1 MSTINKSVGP
11 QKLGSA
17 VPEPG
22 QQLRRARE
30 KLRLKYRDVEQASS
44 QIANRNRNQEFFVGL
59 SRLADIENR
68 GTVPSIYRLYSLC
81 AIYGLDLSTVL
92 AWYGVDIQKLTADA
106 AMATQ
111 GHSRLLELMSEN
123 TAEIEIPELSN
134 SVDLRETTYI
144 SREILRWGTLPS
156 KLVRSLDLQR
166 KKYGFLG
173 TDDWSM
179 YPILTPGS
187 FLQIDETKTKIAQ
200 EMWTHEIERPIYF
213 LERRDG
219 FRCGWCT
226 LAGES
231 LIVQPHWSSQNPLE
245 VFSYPGEIEIVG
257 QIVGVAMRLGVGKR
271 RHIRFSADR
280 G

>member
-1 MSTINKSVGP
+1 MSKIRKPAASQNTGP
-11 QKLGSA
+11 A

-30 KLRLKYRDVEQASS
+30 KLRLKYRDVEHASS
-44 QIANRNRNQEFFVGL
+44 QIANRNRNHEFFVGL

-92 AWYGVDIQKLTADA
+92 AWYGIDIQNLTAEA
-106 AMATQ
+106 ALTTH
-111 GHSRLLELMSEN
+111 GHSRLLELMPEN
-123 TAEIEIPELSN
+123 TGEIEIPELSN
-134 SVDLRETTYI
+134 AVDLRETTYI
-144 SREILRWGTLPS
+144 SREILRWGTLPT
-156 KLVRSLDLQR
+156 KLLRSLDLQR

-187 FLQIDETKTKIAQ
+187 FLQIDETKTKIAK

-231 LIVQPHWSSQNPLE
+231 LIVQPHWSSQNPPE
-245 VFSYPGEIEIVG
+245 VFSYPGQIEIVG
-257 QIVGVAMRLGVGKR
+257 QIVGVAMRLGVGRR